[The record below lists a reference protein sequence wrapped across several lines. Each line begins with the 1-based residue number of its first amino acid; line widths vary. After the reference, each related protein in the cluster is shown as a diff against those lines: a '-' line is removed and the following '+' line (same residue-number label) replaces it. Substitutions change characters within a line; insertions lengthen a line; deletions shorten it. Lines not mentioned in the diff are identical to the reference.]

1 MAVKHSGTVDAQ
13 RRYPNSCCGLET
25 PDEVSLGEWQET
37 QIAILLCESSLL
49 RAHRRELFARTRNS
63 VHILRSQVLRR
74 SVQIQSQNLPKSQE
88 GLMMRR
94 PKFGRSRIISIC
106 KQPKKSSL
114 NLVSPIAGTIGRWR
128 HASLS
133 GNDCLRKANSDLSDH
148 RHQRLLRPRHH
159 RPRRR
164 AAEAPA
170 PEGGGR
176 SLSTP

>member
-1 MAVKHSGTVDAQ
+1 M
-13 RRYPNSCCGLET
+13 PNGVIRILVVVWRPS
-25 PDEVSLGEWQET
+25 DEVSLGEWQET

-114 NLVSPIAGTIGRWR
+114 NLVSPIAGTIGHWR
-128 HASLS
+128 HAWLRQSAMTVS
-133 GNDCLRKANSDLSDH
+133 GKPTVIYPITGINGCCARATSGHAAAL
-148 RHQRLLRPRHH
+148 
-159 RPRRR
+159 PRRLHR
-164 AAEAPA
+164 K
-170 PEGGGR
+170 EGVG
-176 SLSTP
+176 P